1 MIPVAVVRSNLAVMT
16 PDLSRA
22 RFVDLASRYEVVPI
36 SVEVLADR
44 ETAISAF
51 EKLIGDE
58 PGFLLESVEGGE
70 RWARWSFV
78 GGQPEFTLHARDGR
92 CAVTGRYREL
102 PDGDPLTVLEKVIAS
117 LSVPTSEELGHG
129 RDLPPLH
136 SGAVGYLAY
145 DAVRH
150 IEHLPNRPPDDRQLP
165 EMVWQFFGMLAAV
178 DRFRDTVTL
187 IRNVFVGEDPEADY
201 DRAVADLE
209 AAAERL
215 AAPARYE
222 ALPRPG
228 FDARP
233 EAIANMSREEFEEAV
248 RVAKKHIRNGDA
260 FQIVPSIRL
269 EVDLDTDPFRVYRA
283 LRLVNPSPFMFFVR
297 GEDVAIVGSS
307 PELMVR
313 ARDGIATSRPIAGTR
328 PRGKTSTEDE
338 RLEAELLADP
348 KERAEHVMLI
358 DLARNDLGRVCEFG
372 TISVD
377 DLMVI
382 ERYSH
387 VMHIVSG
394 VSGRLRPDIGP
405 VDVLRATFPHGTVSG
420 APKVRAMEIIDDLE
434 PTARGPYAGAVGY
447 IDFSGNLDT
456 AIALRTLVAAGG
468 KAWVQAGAGVV
479 ADSDPGAEY
488 QECMNKA
495 AAVLAAVEAA
505 HHV

>member
-1 MIPVAVVRSNLAVMT
+1 MT
-16 PDLSRA
+16 PDLSRDQ
-22 RFVDLASRYEVVPI
+22 FIDLAARYDVIPI
-36 SVEVLADR
+36 SVEVLGDR
-44 ETAISAF
+44 ETAVSVF
-51 EKLIGDE
+51 EKLIGEE

-78 GGQPEFTLHARDGR
+78 GGKPEFTLTAVDGR
-92 CAVTGRYREL
+92 SFCTGAEREL
-102 PDGDPLTVLEKVIAS
+102 AAGDPLTVLERMIAS
-117 LSVPTSEELGHG
+117 LRVPTPDELGY
-129 RDLPPLH
+129 DAEFPPLH
-136 SGAVGYLAY
+136 TGAVGYLAY

-150 IEHLPNRPPDDRQLP
+150 IEHLPNRPPDDRGLP
-165 EMVWQFFGMLAAV
+165 EMSWQFFGLLAAV
-178 DRFRDTVTL
+178 DRFRETVHL
-187 IRNVFVGEDPEADY
+187 VRNVYPGADPGADY
-201 DRAVADLE
+201 DLAAADLDW
-209 AAAERL
+209 AAKRL
-215 AAPARYE
+215 GEPATYQARSRPDFAAP
-222 ALPRPG
+222 
-228 FDARP
+228 P
-233 EAIANMSREEFEEAV
+233 EASANMTQEQFEDAV
-248 RVAKKHIRNGDA
+248 RKAKKHIRNGDA

-269 EVDLDTDPFRVYRA
+269 EVDLDVDPFLVYRA

-297 GEDVAIVGSS
+297 NEEVAIVGSS

-328 PRGKTSTEDE
+328 PRGKTMDHDRE
-338 RLEAELLADP
+338 LEEELLADP

-372 TISVD
+372 SVHVD

-420 APKVRAMEIIDDLE
+420 APKVRAMQIIDDLE

-447 IDFSGNLDT
+447 VDFSGNVDT
-456 AIALRTLVAAGG
+456 AIALRTMVTAGG

-479 ADSDPGAEY
+479 ADSDPAAEY
-488 QECMNKA
+488 RECMNKA
-495 AAVLAAVEAA
+495 AAVLAAVQAA
-505 HHV
+505 HDV

>member
-1 MIPVAVVRSNLAVMT
+1 MQPDISRDRFIELARSYAVVPVS
-16 PDLSRA
+16 
-22 RFVDLASRYEVVPI
+22 I
-36 SVEVLADR
+36 EVLGDR
-44 ETAISAF
+44 ETAVSVF
-51 EKLIGDE
+51 EKLIGE
-58 PGFLLESVEGGE
+58 QAGFLLESVEGGE

-78 GGQPEFTLHARDGR
+78 GGRPLFTLISRDGMTS
-92 CAVTGRYREL
+92 VQGRQH
-102 PDGDPLTVLEKVIAS
+102 PTPVGDPLEVLEQVVGS
-117 LSVPTSEELGHG
+117 LTVPSEEELGYSDNH
-129 RDLPPLH
+129 PPLH

-150 IEHLPNRPPDDRQLP
+150 IEHLPNRPVDDRLLP
-165 EMVWQFFGMLAAV
+165 EMVWHFFGLLAAV
-178 DRFRDTVTL
+178 DRFRETVHL
-187 IRNVFVGEDPEADY
+187 IRNVFVDGDAGEAY
-201 DRAVADLE
+201 DLAVGDLRE
-209 AAAERL
+209 AAAAL
-215 AAPARYE
+215 GAPAEYS
-222 ALPRPG
+222 PKTRPS
-228 FDARP
+228 FAARP
-233 EAIANMSREEFEEAV
+233 RAIANMTQAEFEAAV
-248 RVAKKHIRNGDA
+248 YAAKDYIRHGDA

-269 EVDLDTDPFRVYRA
+269 EVDLDVDPFLVYRS

-297 GEDVAIVGSS
+297 HEDVAVVGSS

-313 ARDGIATSRPIAGTR
+313 ARRGVVTSRPIAGTR
-328 PRGKTSTEDE
+328 PRGRTVTEDE
-338 RLEAELLADP
+338 ALEADLLADP

-358 DLARNDLGRVCEFG
+358 DLARNDLGRVCKFG
-372 TISVD
+372 SVQVE

-394 VSGRLRPDIGP
+394 VSGRLRPEVGP

-420 APKVRAMEIIDDLE
+420 APKVRAMEIIDELE

-456 AIALRTLVAAGG
+456 AIALRTMVAAGG

-479 ADSDPGAEY
+479 ADSQPTAEY
-488 QECMNKA
+488 EECMNKA

>member
-1 MIPVAVVRSNLAVMT
+1 MQ
-16 PDLSRA
+16 PDLSRD
-22 RFVDLASRYEVVPI
+22 RFIELAGTYAVVPVT
-36 SVEVLADR
+36 VEVLADR
-44 ETAISAF
+44 ETAVSVF
-51 EKLIGDE
+51 EKLIGSD

-78 GGQPEFTLHARDGR
+78 GGDPVFTLTATDGHSS
-92 CAVTGRYREL
+92 AAGRPIRI
-102 PDGDPLTVLEKVIAS
+102 PDGDPLHVLECVVGD
-117 LSVPTSEELGHG
+117 LTVPSEEELGYGDDH
-129 RDLPPLH
+129 PPLH

-145 DAVRH
+145 DSVRY
-150 IEHLPNRPPDDRQLP
+150 IEHLPDRPVDDRHLP
-165 EMVWQFFGMLAAV
+165 EMVWHFFGLLAAV
-178 DRFRDTVTL
+178 DRFRETVHL
-187 IRNVFVGEDPEADY
+187 IRNVFIEGDPGRAY
-201 DRAVADLE
+201 DDAVADLAL
-209 AAAERL
+209 AAARL
-215 AAPARYE
+215 AARVEYT
-222 ALPRPG
+222 PRPRPQ
-228 FDARP
+228 FDGRP
-233 EAIANMSREEFEEAV
+233 EATANMTQAQYESAV
-248 RVAKKHIRNGDA
+248 LTAKEHIKNGDA

-269 EVDLDTDPFRVYRA
+269 EVELDDDPFLVYRA

-297 GEDVAIVGSS
+297 HEAMAIVGSS

-313 ARDGIATSRPIAGTR
+313 ARRGVITSRPIAGTR
-328 PRGKTSTEDE
+328 PRGRTVADDQQLE
-338 RLEAELLADP
+338 RELLADP

-372 TISVD
+372 SVHVD

-394 VSGRLRPDIGP
+394 VSGKLRPGVGP

-420 APKVRAMEIIDDLE
+420 APKVRAMEVIDELE

-456 AIALRTLVAAGG
+456 AIALRTLVAANG

-479 ADSDPGAEY
+479 ADSDPAAEY
-488 QECMNKA
+488 QECVNKA

-505 HHV
+505 QHV